1 MKILSGTSH
10 FNEEVTVASET
21 VGDTWLVLA
30 QPIVVRD
37 ADIVDLG
44 NVIHILLFLFVH
56 IFVI

>member
-10 FNEEVTVASET
+10 FNEEVTVASEA